1 MLRLNPDKESP
12 SLEEYLRN
20 NHVPMTRE
28 RAEEQALQDA
38 KIQKKIKAI
47 KESSLPVKTK
57 KALTSSIRRTGS
69 AAAVIAKN
77 TPKAL
82 IYGTGIATAKAAKKA
97 GDLTEKAGGK
107 IGEIGLNYA
116 EKNVPG
122 VQDLVNTVSRTKQIY
137 ETGKAVGKAIK
148 AGEALHAAGKVGTT
162 LAKGALLA
170 VPGVG
175 EVVGLASTVGKV
187 AGTAGKVVK
196 GTGKAVV
203 KSGEGLVNAVK
214 EGGTIDQT
222 VDKITK
228 PITKVKDRVD
238 AYKDLNKSITD
249 KVNDNLKRDAE
260 RNAKYRAKE
269 AYKDTNTDVDAQIKA
284 LEKQAGKLK
293 YKLKA
298 KDSEDDSDDKQGQP
312 AKAEQSEEE
321 FKGNQLKN
329 KNYHVTEE
337 WERGYKPDP
346 SKVNA
351 ETKNKNM
358 TKQVQKFMDQKQK
371 FLSSIVTD
379 AAAMLEQDSNTANGV
394 SKRKQRAA
402 AKKTAKLAGGSD
414 KVSKSDINLEGHEGL
429 YINFRRLR
437 GELAQYLD
445 HKYEQAWQKDDANPN
460 STQPNYLRTLIQIMR
475 DLPKDYNIK
484 QTLGIDEDQQYYA
497 SDQTEQDFEPILP
510 SLQDYYHRIVD
521 YMDQYLDIT
530 WSQIKDYQQTGAD
543 LYKQDQERKAW
554 EKEATKDLKARAR
567 FERQQNR
574 AAERAEEKLRKQAP
588 RDLAREARKLDQD
601 TKKQERNM
609 FTDDKYIL

>member
-1 MLRLNPDKESP
+1 MNPDKEAP

-20 NHVPMTRE
+20 NHIPMTRE
-28 RAEEQALQDA
+28 RAEGLALQDA

-47 KESSLPVKTK
+47 KDSSLPVKTK
-57 KALTSSIRRTGS
+57 KALISSIRRTGS
-69 AAAVIAKN
+69 AASVIAKN
-77 TPKAL
+77 TPKSL
-82 IYGTGIATAKAAKKA
+82 IYGTNIATVKAAKKA

-107 IGEIGLNYA
+107 SEEIGLSYA

-122 VQDLVNTVSRTKQIY
+122 VQDLVNTVNRTKQIY

-162 LAKGALLA
+162 LAKGALLG

-175 EVVGLASTVGKV
+175 EVVGLTSAIGGVAGTVGKI
-187 AGTAGKVVK
+187 VK
-196 GTGKAVV
+196 GTGKTVV
-203 KSGEGLVNAVK
+203 KGGEGLVDAVK

-228 PITKVKDRVD
+228 PITKAKDRVD
-238 AYKDLNKSITD
+238 AYRDLNKAITD
-249 KVNDNLKRDAE
+249 KVNDNLKRDEE

-269 AYKDTNTDVDAQIKA
+269 AYKDTNAGVDAQIKE
-284 LEKQAGKLK
+284 LEKQAGNLK

-298 KDSEDDSDDKQGQP
+298 QESEDASDKQEQP
-312 AKAEQSEEE
+312 EGE
-321 FKGNQLKN
+321 LK
-329 KNYHVTEE
+329 KNRNHRVIEE
-337 WERGYKPDP
+337 WERGYKPDA

-358 TKQVQKFMDQKQK
+358 TRQVQKFMDQKQK
-371 FLSSIVTD
+371 FLTSVVTD
-379 AAAMLEQDSNTANGV
+379 AAAMLEQDASTANGV
-394 SKRKQRAA
+394 SKRNHLNA

-414 KVSKSDINLEGHEGL
+414 KVSKGDINLEGHEGL

-445 HKYEQAWQKDDANPN
+445 RKYDQAWEKDAANPN
-460 STQPNYLRTLIQIMR
+460 STQPNYLRTLIKIMR

-497 SDQTEQDFEPILP
+497 SDQTEQDFEPILS

-530 WSQIKDYQQTGAD
+530 WSQIHDNQQAGVES
-543 LYKQDQERKAW
+543 YKQDQERKAR
-554 EKEATKDLKARAR
+554 DR
-567 FERQQNR
+567 FELQQKR

-601 TKKQERNM
+601 TKKQEHNM

>member
-1 MLRLNPDKESP
+1 
-12 SLEEYLRN
+12 
-20 NHVPMTRE
+20 MTRE

-38 KIQKKIKAI
+38 KVQKKIKAI
-47 KESSLPVKTK
+47 KDSSLPVKTK
-57 KALTSSIRRTGS
+57 KALISSIRRTGS
-69 AAAVIAKN
+69 AASVIAKN

-82 IYGTGIATAKAAKKA
+82 IYGTNIATVKAAKKA
-97 GDLTEKAGGK
+97 GSKSE
-107 IGEIGLNYA
+107 EIGLNYA

-162 LAKGALLA
+162 LAKGALLG

-175 EVVGLASTVGKV
+175 EVVGLASAIGGV
-187 AGTAGKVVK
+187 AGTASKIVK
-196 GTGKAVV
+196 GTGKTVV
-203 KSGEGLVNAVK
+203 KGGEGLVNAVK
-214 EGGTIDQT
+214 EGGAIDQT

-228 PITKVKDRVD
+228 PITKAKDRVD
-238 AYKDLNKSITD
+238 AYRDLNKAITD
-249 KVNDNLKRDAE
+249 KVNDNLKRDEE

-269 AYKDTNTDVDAQIKA
+269 VYKDAKAGVDAQIKE
-284 LEKQAGKLK
+284 LEKQAGNLK

-298 KDSEDDSDDKQGQP
+298 QDSEDASDKQEQP
-312 AKAEQSEEE
+312 AKPEQSEGE
-321 FKGNQLKN
+321 LK
-329 KNYHVTEE
+329 KNRNHHVIEE
-337 WERGYKPDP
+337 WERGYKPDA

-358 TKQVQKFMDQKQK
+358 TRQVQKFMNQKQK
-371 FLSSIVTD
+371 FLTSVVTD
-379 AAAMLEQDSNTANGV
+379 AAAMLEQDSSTANGV
-394 SKRKQRAA
+394 SKRKHLNA

-414 KVSKSDINLEGHEGL
+414 KVSKGDINLEGHEGL

-445 HKYEQAWQKDDANPN
+445 RKYDQAWEKDAANPN
-460 STQPNYLRTLIQIMR
+460 STQPNYLRTLIKIMR

-497 SDQTEQDFEPILP
+497 SDQTEQDFEPILS

-530 WSQIKDYQQTGAD
+530 WSQIHDNQQNGVET
-543 LYKQDQERKAW
+543 YKQVQE
-554 EKEATKDLKARAR
+554 LKARDR
-567 FERQQNR
+567 LELQQKR

-588 RDLAREARKLDQD
+588 RDLAREVRKLDQD
-601 TKKQERNM
+601 TKKQEHNM

>member
-1 MLRLNPDKESP
+1 MLRLNPDEEAE
-12 SLEEYLRN
+12 SLEKYLRN
-20 NHVPMTRE
+20 NHIPMTRE
-28 RAEEQALQDA
+28 RAEDLALQDA

-47 KESSLPVKTK
+47 KDSSLPVKTK
-57 KALTSSIRRTGS
+57 KALISSIRRTGS
-69 AAAVIAKN
+69 AASVIAKN

-82 IYGTGIATAKAAKKA
+82 IYGSNIATVKAAKKA

-107 IGEIGLNYA
+107 SEEIGLNYA

-122 VQDLVNTVSRTKQIY
+122 VQDLVNTVNRTKQIY

-148 AGEALHAAGKVGTT
+148 AGEVLHAAGKVGTN
-162 LAKGALLA
+162 LAKVSLLG

-175 EVVGLASTVGKV
+175 EVVGLASTIGGV
-187 AGTAGKVVK
+187 AGTASKIVK
-196 GTGKAVV
+196 GTGKTVV
-203 KSGEGLVNAVK
+203 KGGEGLVNAVK

-238 AYKDLNKSITD
+238 AYRDLNKAITD
-249 KVNDNLKRDAE
+249 KVNDNLKRDEE

-269 AYKDTNTDVDAQIKA
+269 AYKDANTGVDAQIKE

-298 KDSEDDSDDKQGQP
+298 QDSEDVSDKQEQS
-312 AKAEQSEEE
+312 AKPEQSEGE
-321 FKGNQLKN
+321 LK
-329 KNYHVTEE
+329 KNHINHVIEE
-337 WERGYKPDP
+337 WERGYKPDAL
-346 SKVNA
+346 KVNA

-358 TKQVQKFMDQKQK
+358 TRQVQKFMDQKQK
-371 FLSSIVTD
+371 FLTSVVTD
-379 AAAMLEQDSNTANGV
+379 AAAMLEQDSSTANGV
-394 SKRKQRAA
+394 SKRKHRNA

-414 KVSKSDINLEGHEGL
+414 KVSKDDINLEGHEGL

-445 HKYEQAWQKDDANPN
+445 RKYDQAWQKDDANPN
-460 STQPNYLRTLIQIMR
+460 STQPNYLRTLIKIMR

-497 SDQTEQDFEPILP
+497 SDQTEQDFEPILS

-530 WSQIKDYQQTGAD
+530 WSQIHDNQQNGVEM
-543 LYKQDQERKAW
+543 YKKDQES
-554 EKEATKDLKARAR
+554 KAR
-567 FERQQNR
+567 ERLELQQKR